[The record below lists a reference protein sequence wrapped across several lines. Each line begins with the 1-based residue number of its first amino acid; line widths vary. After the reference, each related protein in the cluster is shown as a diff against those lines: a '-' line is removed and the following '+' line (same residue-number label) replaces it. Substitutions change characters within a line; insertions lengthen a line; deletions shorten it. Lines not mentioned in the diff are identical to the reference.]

1 MEKLKGLLEYI
12 AQKSECEYL
21 SDLRIHKERY
31 NIRKT
36 IGEIEPQLYSLREWT
51 DTVCYITE
59 RYTEFET
66 VEQAVKYLLEYIL

>member
-36 IGEIEPQLYSLREWT
+36 IGAVS
-51 DTVCYITE
+51 
-59 RYTEFET
+59 YTH
-66 VEQAVKYLLEYIL
+66 L